1 MKIKNPDKIAAF
13 EKAIKNK
20 YGYDA
25 IQNPN
30 ANWDEEKEREYIESS
45 KKFQTKV
52 SKYNEDNDL
61 VETDG
66 FLMPKRLLNSES
78 NRTCPTCSTLSPNG
92 TNATSSNRIGPMRL
106 SPPNLTI
113 SSWVNAP
120 TTPATSSAGLVL
132 IEPRVT

>member
-1 MKIKNPDKIAAF
+1 MKTKNLDKIAAI
-13 EKAIKNK
+13 ERAIQKK

-30 ANWDEEKEREYIESS
+30 ANWDDEKEREYLESS

-52 SKYNEDNDL
+52 SKYHEDNDL

-78 NRTCPTCSTLSPNG
+78 NRTCPTCSTYSFNKADDFYMHKFECCEACYIRWVEGREERWQAGWRPNQQE
-92 TNATSSNRIGPMRL
+92 NSND
-106 SPPNLTI
+106 
-113 SSWVNAP
+113 
-120 TTPATSSAGLVL
+120 
-132 IEPRVT
+132 